1 MAHLGRNARIRA
13 SHEHL
18 YLSLCLLGNYG
29 PQQAQLFMCVTVGNC
44 CNTGITVRKFS
55 VRSYERYLFAKS
67 LSKLILC
74 THTRSAV
81 ELILWHSDT
90 WIYLIPQFRES
101 LARIPWAWHKG
112 MGVLLPCP
120 HYKALTRDNKVFSG
134 QICHFLQEASAGTF
148 YLRILFTLLCTNDR
162 PECCP
167 LPVFL
172 CFQHVC
178 FPGRITGKARDVW
191 HCGLGAILLGSGSWV
206 FCWQVICVVAV
217 FECRSLA
224 LT

>member
-101 LARIPWAWHKG
+101 LARIPWAWNKG

-134 QICHFLQEASAGTF
+134 QICHSFRRHQLVP
-148 YLRILFTLLCTNDR
+148 FTSESCLLCSAQMIGQNAAH
-162 PECCP
+162 C
-167 LPVFL
+167 LFFSVFNT
-172 CFQHVC
+172 CVFQA
-178 FPGRITGKARDVW
+178 G
-191 HCGLGAILLGSGSWV
+191 
-206 FCWQVICVVAV
+206 
-217 FECRSLA
+217 
-224 LT
+224 